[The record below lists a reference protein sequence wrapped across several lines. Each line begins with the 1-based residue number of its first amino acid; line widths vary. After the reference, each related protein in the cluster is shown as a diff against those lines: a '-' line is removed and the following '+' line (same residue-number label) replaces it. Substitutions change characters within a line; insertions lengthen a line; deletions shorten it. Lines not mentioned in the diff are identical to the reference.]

1 MTGPA
6 SSMSKLFVI
15 CGHGAGDPGCCAG
28 GYTEAE
34 RVRTLGKRIKELG
47 GSEVELG
54 DMSRNWYADGGINRL
69 STGAPV
75 VELHMDASGIA
86 TAHGAHVI
94 IKSGF
99 EPDDYDKALADKLS
113 ALMPGRAEKIVRH
126 SELANVNRAAARG
139 INYRLCENGFIDNG
153 GDLQKFNEHLDDL
166 ARIYLESFGIKA
178 SNSAPVQQVPAKQ
191 PTKQATEA
199 ESFGGRYRCTVSKL
213 NVRTAPSLSGSVV
226 ASYGL
231 GQTVVLDDWY
241 KIADGYVWGRY
252 TSYSGHTRYIAVGRA
267 TGKPEADDYLIKE

>member
-1 MTGPA
+1 MA
-6 SSMSKLFVI
+6 KLFII

-34 RVRTLGKRIKELG
+34 RVRALGKRIKELG
-47 GSEVELG
+47 GPEVELG
-54 DMSRNWYADGGINRL
+54 DMSRNWYADGGVSRL
-69 STGAPV
+69 NTDAPV

-113 ALMPGRAEKIVRH
+113 TFMPGRAEKIVYH

-139 INYRLCENGFIDNG
+139 INYRLCENGFIDND
-153 GDLQKFNEHLDDL
+153 GDREKFNSNIDEL
-166 ARIYLESFGIKA
+166 ARIYLECFGITA
-178 SNSAPVQQVPAKQ
+178 SSAPAPS
-191 PTKQATEA
+191 TQAQHAPQETT
-199 ESFGGRYRCTVSKL
+199 ESFGGKYRCTVSAL
-213 NVRTAPSLSGSVV
+213 NVRDAPSLSGKVV
-226 ASYGL
+226 TSYSS

-252 TSYSGHTRYIAVGRA
+252 TSYSGHTRYVAVGKA
-267 TGKPEADDYLIKE
+267 TGKPEADDFLVKA

>member
-1 MTGPA
+1 MA
-6 SSMSKLFVI
+6 KLFVI

-34 RVRTLGKRIKELG
+34 RVRALGRHIKALG

-69 STGAPV
+69 DTDAPV

-113 ALMPGRAEKIVRH
+113 AFMPGRAEKIVRH

-139 INYRLCENGFIDNG
+139 INYRLCENGFIDN
-153 GDLQKFNEHLDDL
+153 DVDREKFNSNIDKL
-166 ARIYLESFGIKA
+166 ARIYLESFGINKA
-178 SNSAPVQQVPAKQ
+178 SNSAPTHQAPSRQ
-191 PTKQATEA
+191 PIQQATET
-199 ESFGGRYRCTVSKL
+199 ESFGGRYRCIVFKL
-213 NVRTAPSLSGSVV
+213 NVRSAPSLSGSVV
-226 ASYGL
+226 ASYSR

-241 KIADGYVWGRY
+241 KSADGFIWGRY
-252 TSYSGHTRYIAVGRA
+252 TGGSGKIRYIAVGRA
-267 TGKPEADDYLIKE
+267 TGKPEADDYLVKE

>member
-1 MTGPA
+1 MA
-6 SSMSKLFVI
+6 KLFII

-34 RVRTLGKRIKELG
+34 RVRALGERIKALG
-47 GSEVELG
+47 GDQVELG
-54 DMSRNWYADGGINRL
+54 DTSRNWYTDGGVNRL
-69 STGAPV
+69 RTDAPV

-94 IKSGF
+94 IKDGF
-99 EPDDYDKALADKLS
+99 EPDVYDKALADKLS
-113 ALMPGRAEKIVRH
+113 EFMPGRAQKLVKR
-126 SELANVNRAAARG
+126 SDLANINRAAARG

-153 GDLQKFNEHLDDL
+153 GDLQKFNSGLDVL
-166 ARIYLESFGIKA
+166 ARIYLECFGITA
-178 SNSAPVQQVPAKQ
+178 SSSPASAPQAQPAKQ
-191 PTKQATEA
+191 ETTEG
-199 ESFGGRYRCTVSKL
+199 FGGTYRCTVSAL
-213 NVRTAPSLSGSVV
+213 NVRDAPSISGKIV
-226 ASYGL
+226 ASYSS

-252 TSYSGHTRYIAVGRA
+252 TSYSGHARYIAVGRA

>member
-1 MTGPA
+1 MA
-6 SSMSKLFVI
+6 KLFVI

-34 RVRTLGKRIKELG
+34 RVRALGQRIKDLG

-54 DMSRNWYADGGINRL
+54 DTSRNWYADGGVNRL
-69 STGAPV
+69 RTDAPV

-113 ALMPGRAEKIVRH
+113 AFMPGRAEKIVRH

-139 INYRLCENGFIDNG
+139 INYRLCENGFIDND
-153 GDLQKFNEHLDDL
+153 GDREKFNSNIDKL
-166 ARIYLESFGIKA
+166 ARIYLECFGITA
-178 SNSAPVQQVPAKQ
+178 SSAPTPSTQAQPAPQ
-191 PTKQATEA
+191 ETTED
-199 ESFGGRYRCTVSKL
+199 FGGKYRCTVSVL
-213 NVRTAPSLSGSVV
+213 NVRDAPSLGGNVV
-226 ASYGL
+226 ASYSG
-231 GQTVVLDDWY
+231 GQTVLLDDWY

-252 TSYSGHTRYIAVGRA
+252 TSYSDHTRYVAVGKA
-267 TGKPEADDYLIKE
+267 TGKPEADDFLVLVKE

>member
-1 MTGPA
+1 MRTVTSVA
-6 SSMSKLFVI
+6 KLFVI

-34 RVRTLGKRIKELG
+34 RVRALGRRIRALG

-69 STGAPV
+69 DTDAPV

-113 ALMPGRAEKIVRH
+113 AFMPGRAEKIVRH

-139 INYRLCENGFIDNG
+139 INYRLCENGFIDND
-153 GDLQKFNEHLDDL
+153 GDREKFNSNIDEL
-166 ARIYLESFGIKA
+166 ARIYLESFGIKVTT
-178 SNSAPVQQVPAKQ
+178 SAPVQQTPLKQPAKQ
-191 PTKQATEA
+191 ATVI
-199 ESFGGRYRCTVSKL
+199 ESFGGRYRCTVFRL
-213 NVRTAPSLSGSVV
+213 NVRSAPSLSGSVV
-226 ASYGL
+226 ASYGR

-241 KIADGYVWGRY
+241 KSADGYIWGRY
-252 TSYSGHTRYIAVGRA
+252 TGGSGKVRYIAVGRA
-267 TGKPEADDYLIKE
+267 TGKPEADDYLVKE

>member
-1 MTGPA
+1 MA
-6 SSMSKLFVI
+6 KLFII

-34 RVRTLGKRIKELG
+34 RVRALGERIKALG

-54 DMSRNWYADGGINRL
+54 DTSRNWYADGGLNRL
-69 STGAPV
+69 STDAPV

-113 ALMPGRAEKIVRH
+113 AFMPGRAEKIVRH

-139 INYRLCENGFIDNG
+139 INYRLCENGFIDND
-153 GDLQKFNEHLDDL
+153 GDREKFNSNIDEL
-166 ARIYLESFGIKA
+166 ARIYLECFGIAA
-178 SNSAPVQQVPAKQ
+178 SSAPAPSTQAQ
-191 PTKQATEA
+191 PTPQETTED
-199 ESFGGRYRCTVSKL
+199 FGGKYRCTVSAL
-213 NVRTAPSLSGSVV
+213 NVRDTPSLSGKVV
-226 ASYGL
+226 TGYSR

-252 TSYSGHTRYIAVGRA
+252 TSYSGHTRYVAVGKA
-267 TGKPEADDYLIKE
+267 TGKPEADDFLVRV

>member
-1 MTGPA
+1 MA
-6 SSMSKLFVI
+6 KLFII

-34 RVRTLGKRIKELG
+34 RVRALGKRIKELG
-47 GSEVELG
+47 GPEVELG

-69 STGAPV
+69 NTDAPV

-113 ALMPGRAEKIVRH
+113 AFMPGRAEKIVHH

-139 INYRLCENGFIDNG
+139 INYRLCENGFIDND
-153 GDLQKFNEHLDDL
+153 GDREKFNSNIDEL
-166 ARIYLESFGIKA
+166 ARIYLECFGITA
-178 SNSAPVQQVPAKQ
+178 SSAPAPSTQTQPAPQ
-191 PTKQATEA
+191 DTTEN
-199 ESFGGRYRCTVSKL
+199 FGGKYRCTASAL
-213 NVRTAPSLSGSVV
+213 NVRDAPSLGGNVV
-226 ASYGL
+226 TSYSS

-252 TSYSGHTRYIAVGRA
+252 TSYSGHTRYVAVGKA
-267 TGKPEADDYLIKE
+267 TGKPEADDFLVKA